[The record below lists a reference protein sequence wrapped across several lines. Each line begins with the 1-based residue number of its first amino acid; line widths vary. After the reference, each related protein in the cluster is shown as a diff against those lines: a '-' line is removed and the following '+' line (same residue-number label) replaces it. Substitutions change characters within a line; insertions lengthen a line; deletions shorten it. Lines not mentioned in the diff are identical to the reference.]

1 MPQIWNGNM
10 GPFGSEPILKGN
22 AHIHGVPTFIKE
34 LPLTKGGIAGEDLP
48 FGRVVSIDP
57 EVNRREFVLGWKEG
71 QIVQG
76 LVMLSP
82 TQMIAD
88 PAMNNYYFAGKP
100 VTITT
105 MGLVDVLEYDTLQ
118 STPMEGSTV
127 WFRNSDG
134 MLAFNDGT
142 DISGDGYTKLN
153 AYVYESLDPNGA
165 KVWFGIPFVTEQK
178 RETTVRAATPVATP
192 AAGAVEAGTFVEL
205 VSPDGGVIYYTVDG
219 SVPNEKSLTYAGPI
233 AISAAVTIR
242 AIAVVPG
249 KDPSTAL
256 SAAYTIKE

>member
-1 MPQIWNGNM
+1 MAQKWHGNM
-10 GPFGSEPILKGN
+10 GPFDSKPILKGN
-22 AHIHGVPTFIKE
+22 AHITGVPTFIKE

-57 EVNRREFVLGWKEG
+57 EKNRREFVLGWEEG

-76 LVMLSP
+76 IVMLSP
-82 TQMIAD
+82 SQMIAD
-88 PAMNNYYFAGKP
+88 PGMPQYYFAGRP
-100 VTITT
+100 MTITT
-105 MGLVDVLEYDTLQ
+105 MGLIDILEYDVTK

-165 KVWFGIPFVTEQK
+165 KVWFGIPFVTEQT
-178 RETTVRAATPVATP
+178 REKTVKAATPVASP
-192 AAGAVEAGTFVEL
+192 VAGAVQAGSFVEIE
-205 VSPDGGVIYYTVDG
+205 SPDGGVIYYTIDG
-219 SVPNEKSLTYAGPI
+219 TVPNEKSLVYNGPI
-233 AISAAVTIR
+233 SISAAVTIK
-242 AIAVVPG
+242 ALAVVPG
-249 KDPSTAL
+249 KDPSQVL
-256 SAAYTIKE
+256 SAEYTIKE

>member
-1 MPQIWNGNM
+1 MAQTWHGNM
-10 GPFGSEPILKGN
+10 GPFDSEPILKGT
-22 AHIHGVPTFIKE
+22 AKIHGVPTFVKE

-57 EVNRREFVLGWKEG
+57 AVNRREFVLGWKTG

-100 VTITT
+100 ITVTT
-105 MGLVDVLEYDTLQ
+105 MGLVDILEYDTTQ
-118 STPMEGSTV
+118 GTPAEGSTV

-142 DISGDGYTKLN
+142 DISASGYTKLN
-153 AYVYESLDPNGA
+153 AFVYESIDPNGA
-165 KVWFGIPFVTEQK
+165 KVWFGIPFTATQT
-178 RETTVRAATPVATP
+178 RETVVKAATPVATP
-192 AAGAVEAGTFVEL
+192 AAGAVDSGTFVEL
-205 VSPDGGVIYYTVDG
+205 SSTDNGTIYYTVDG
-219 SVPNEKSLTYAGPI
+219 TAPNEKSQLYTGPI
-233 AISAAVTIR
+233 AISAAVTIK
-242 AIAVVPG
+242 AINVVPG
-249 KDPSTAL
+249 KDPSTVL